1 MAVRGKLFIVSGP
14 SGSGKSSLVSDI
26 VNESDDFVRSISVTT
41 RPKREDEA
49 SGSHYHFISKDEF
62 ERLIEK
68 DMLLEWAAYAG
79 YLYGTLKSFVNENLS
94 KGKNVIL
101 VIEVKGAM
109 QVIEKVKDTYLIF
122 ITTSSFKELEERI
135 KKRGAEGS
143 EEMKRRL
150 EIARS
155 ELDYIKHYDCI
166 IVNNNYNDALLNLKK
181 VLNSQKG
188 RNDINESTV
197 C

>member
-14 SGSGKSSLVSDI
+14 SGSGKSCLVSDI
-26 VNESDDFVRSISVTT
+26 VNESDEFVRSISVTT

-49 SGSHYHFISKDEF
+49 SGSHYHFISNDEF
-62 ERLIEK
+62 EKLVEK
-68 DMLLEWAAYAG
+68 DMLLEWAPYAG
-79 YLYGTLKSFVNENLS
+79 YLYGTLKSFVSENLS

-135 KKRGAEGS
+135 KKRGTEGP

-155 ELDYIKHYDCI
+155 ELDYIKHYGCI

-188 RNDINESTV
+188 RK
-197 C
+197 